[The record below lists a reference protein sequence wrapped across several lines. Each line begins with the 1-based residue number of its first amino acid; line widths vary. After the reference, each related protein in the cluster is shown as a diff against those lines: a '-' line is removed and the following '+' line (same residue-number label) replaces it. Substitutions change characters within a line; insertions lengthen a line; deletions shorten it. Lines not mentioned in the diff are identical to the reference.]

1 MIVNFQLHLKQ
12 VPSVIPVV
20 NVHVPGQLGLP
31 EAANA
36 QHPTDSSAN
45 TSQKITSPTLKNKT
59 KNPKYIY
66 LKSPKTPFIILHIE
80 SIRTLRIL

>member
-1 MIVNFQLHLKQ
+1 MIVNFQLHLEQ

-20 NVHVPGQLGLP
+20 NVHVPCQLGLP

-36 QHPTDSSAN
+36 QHPTDPPAN
-45 TSQKITSPTLKNKT
+45 TSQKITSPTLKNQT

-66 LKSPKTPFIILHIE
+66 LKSPKIPFIIIHIDQHC
-80 SIRTLRIL
+80 L